1 MGADATNE
9 PAALDAAQELTDD
22 TPAPPPTPAEPKP
35 LLALILKRWRRL
47 LWWAP
52 WLFPN
57 WGAVNRSDRVFE
69 RAHDARENEETRVP
83 PELELRV
90 PMVWGCELY
99 GPAEI
104 NGLYTGLEKLGWGV
118 VGRIGDRDGI
128 AKWIRES
135 RAYGQE
141 GGWLNGGHVAAL
153 NERGKYLGNYN
164 YAPLPEGVSY
174 LNVQVL
180 QLSPSLTGILIGFRL
195 DDTVA
200 QCYEIEINRDRKTYR
215 RRIRRARAISI
226 IGPKNQ
232 KKEAMALVRS
242 NLRSLVATWFKR
254 NLPGY
259 FSNLDRN
266 SAFPIMEL
274 MSVKEGPVLHEPPIA
289 PRTCHHNWRWL
300 LRNVGLSRYVWM
312 SRDHDGLQFVLA
324 DDSEGTHGSVIT
336 VAVDESRFPDEDFKF
351 YGGKSLEALT
361 YLCGQKLSYVLPN
374 AAIVEYLKEQTR
386 YLNLSREQL
395 KVARSGRG
403 NLSRTLRTI
412 TQFFDRTLGVPALAG
427 ELTRRANQPWGYE
440 PELAEFSAP
449 ELDAELPPRDLTDL
463 FRSATRVLASRL
475 AEEEVVMRGHFEQ
488 LSSILSIHENVK
500 VQRRIQTLTVLALV
514 VAFLSLLVALAGIHT
529 VADWLKAAWE
539 KQPFS

>member
-1 MGADATNE
+1 MGANATNE
-9 PAALDAAQELTDD
+9 SAKLDAAQELTDG
-22 TPAPPPTPAEPKP
+22 APVSPPTPAEPKP
-35 LLALILKRWRRL
+35 LVAFILKLWRRPKWWVSWL
-47 LWWAP
+47 L
-52 WLFPN
+52 PN
-57 WGAVNRSDRVFE
+57 WGAFNRSDRVFE

-104 NGLYTGLEKLGWGV
+104 DGLYTGLEKLEWGV
-118 VGRIGDRDGI
+118 VGRVGDKDGI

-141 GGWLNGGHVAAL
+141 GGWLNGGRVAAL
-153 NERGKYLGNYN
+153 SERGKYIANHN
-164 YAPLPEGVSY
+164 YAPLPGGVTS
-174 LNVQVL
+174 LDVQVF
-180 QLSPSLTGILIGFRL
+180 QLSPSLTGVLVGFRL

-200 QCYEIEINRDRKTYR
+200 QRYEIEINRDRKTYR

-226 IGPKNQ
+226 IGPENQ
-232 KKEAMALVRS
+232 KREAIALVRS
-242 NLRSLVATWFKR
+242 SLRSLVAAWYKR

-259 FSNLDRN
+259 FSSLDRN

-274 MSVKEGPVLHEPPIA
+274 LSVKEGPVLHEPPTV
-289 PRTCHHNWRWL
+289 PRTWRNWRRL
-300 LRNVGLSRYVWM
+300 LRNAGLSRYVWT
-312 SRDHDGLQFVLA
+312 SREHDGLQFVLA
-324 DDSEGTHGSVIT
+324 DDGEGTHGSVIT
-336 VAVDESRFPDEDFKF
+336 VAVDESRFPEEDFNF
-351 YGGKSLEALT
+351 YGGKSREALT
-361 YLCGQKLSYVLPN
+361 YLCGQKLCYVLPN

-403 NLSRTLRTI
+403 NLGRTLRTI

-427 ELTRRANQPWGYE
+427 ELTRRASQPWGYE

-449 ELDAELPPRDLTDL
+449 ELGADLPPRELPDL
-463 FRSATRVLASRL
+463 FRSTTRVMASRL
-475 AEEEVVMRGHFEQ
+475 AEEEIVMRGHFEQ

-500 VQRRIQTLTVLALV
+500 VQRRIQMLTVFALV

-529 VADWLKAAWE
+529 VADWVKAEWE
-539 KQPFS
+539 NHSFS